1 MSGWYGSMDM
11 GGLGH
16 PHESDGGF
24 YQAHGMDEENAVGMT
39 HAQLH
44 PPSTVMTTTSS
55 SGSSMRSVAKKAGY
69 GLVAGAVIGMV
80 LLRVPAYS
88 KMMTKD
94 KSWQAAAIG
103 AAVAVPLASMYA

>member
-1 MSGWYGSMDM
+1 
-11 GGLGH
+11 
-16 PHESDGGF
+16 
-24 YQAHGMDEENAVGMT
+24 
-39 HAQLH
+39 
-44 PPSTVMTTTSS
+44 
-55 SGSSMRSVAKKAGY
+55 MRSVAKKAGY

-88 KMMTKD
+88 KMMTKG

>member
-44 PPSTVMTTTSS
+44 PSSTVMTTTSS
-55 SGSSMRSVAKKAGY
+55 SGSSMRSVAKKSRIWFSSRCSNWNGIA
-69 GLVAGAVIGMV
+69 
-80 LLRVPAYS
+80 
-88 KMMTKD
+88 
-94 KSWQAAAIG
+94 KSSSI
-103 AAVAVPLASMYA
+103 